1 MAGGPRVGVGT
12 CLWFLST
19 LCMFFFSDNYPF
31 LVDIISNLL
40 KLYRQVINIDF
51 LHTLSHLSKPLRFW
65 QRYIVVLR
73 KSHALFSISYR
84 EQQKY

>member
-1 MAGGPRVGVGT
+1 MGRGRDLPLVPEHFVYVF
-12 CLWFLST
+12 FLIII
-19 LCMFFFSDNYPF
+19 LF

-84 EQQKY
+84 EQQEY